1 MAYNQSSE
9 KVFKG
14 QSKNKAAGLM
24 HGDSMAYQTG
34 NPEDETTNDSIPAAT
49 NKKPADTLKV
59 TPEQVD
65 NVKANL
71 QSMNLDMN
79 KLKKLTSQFQ
89 NIKFDSGK
97 ERPKD

>member
-1 MAYNQSSE
+1 MAYTQSSK

-14 QSKNKAAGLM
+14 QSTNKAAGLM

-49 NKKPADTLKV
+49 NKKQDTLKV
-59 TPEQVD
+59 TSEQVD

-71 QSMNLDMN
+71 KSMNLDAD
-79 KLKKLTSQFQ
+79 KLKKIGERFQ
-89 NIKFDSGK
+89 GIKFDSGK